1 MRLTALKACC
11 SFAENIP
18 AIWRGNL
25 DREGLLLVCGKYTK
39 EYERSRRHPLW
50 NVGAGAFEIFS
61 AEKINVV
68 EVNEAYAPNGLT
80 EMLSK
85 FLCRFETS

>member
-11 SFAENIP
+11 SFAENI
-18 AIWRGNL
+18 L
-25 DREGLLLVCGKYTK
+25 
-39 EYERSRRHPLW
+39 RSSRHPLW